1 MPDIATLDIPT
12 LGVRWI
18 HILSA
23 ITAVGGLFFLR
34 FVLLPAARD
43 TLDDE
48 THAKL
53 REAVMKRWK
62 KVVMVVIGLLF
73 LTGLYNLMVVGMPKV
88 KEHPSY
94 PMIFGI
100 KFLAALGVFFL
111 ASVLAGSA
119 KVFDG
124 LRARA
129 PLWMSIAALLA
140 VVVVVLSGVLGQMR

>member
-1 MPDIATLDIPT
+1 MADITT

-34 FVLLPAARD
+34 FVLWPAARD

-53 REAVMKRWK
+53 REAVIGRWK
-62 KVVMVVIGLLF
+62 KVVMVVITLLI
-73 LTGLYNLMVVGMPKV
+73 LTGLYNLMVVGMPKA

-94 PMIFGI
+94 HMIFGI

-111 ASVLAGSA
+111 ASVLTGRA
-119 KVFDG
+119 KVFEG
-124 LRARA
+124 LRAKA
-129 PLWMSIAALLA
+129 PLWMGISALLA
-140 VVVVVLSGVLGQMR
+140 VVVVVLSGVLNQMR